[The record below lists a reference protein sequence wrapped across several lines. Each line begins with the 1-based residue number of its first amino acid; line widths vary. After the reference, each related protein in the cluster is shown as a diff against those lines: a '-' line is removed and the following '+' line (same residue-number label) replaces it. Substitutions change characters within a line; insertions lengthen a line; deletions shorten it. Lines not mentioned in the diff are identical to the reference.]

1 MMLNNE
7 CEYSKNGNR
16 CPDFYNCMNK
26 GFSHKPL
33 RMLNGGNGNIGNNNN
48 NNNNN
53 NFQNQGQNY
62 QQNGSY
68 TWDPMMVRE
77 YVKQN
82 INNADGIFTTIVLR
96 INKGDKMATYKGGR
110 KDTGA
115 VGLTTF
121 NKLRYSP

>member
-1 MMLNNE
+1 
-7 CEYSKNGNR
+7 
-16 CPDFYNCMNK
+16 
-26 GFSHKPL
+26 
-33 RMLNGGNGNIGNNNN
+33 
-48 NNNNN
+48 
-53 NFQNQGQNY
+53 
-62 QQNGSY
+62 
-68 TWDPMMVRE
+68 MVRE

-121 NKLRYSP
+121 NKLRYSPWYILYFIFQDNWCSSL